1 MKAVGRAS
9 IQAHILAGTIRRS
22 TRSIPRTATTP
33 VVTSIRT
40 HIVAAAVVA
49 ANTVLMEYHPLF
61 WGVLWAWAVMA
72 FPLVPALQGRSC
84 ISMMPLTT
92 ITPKWA
98 KVPKVQV
105 VHLVL
110 PPLLSSIYPL
120 TTLFLTIPY
129 PLLPLSHTRWATDIS
144 APSWNW
150 TRSQW
155 RPTVLMSI
163 TSTVQTASIWTTKT
177 HSTCWTRC

>member
-1 MKAVGRAS
+1 MKAVERAS
-9 IQAHILAGTIRRS
+9 IQAHTLAETIRKS
-22 TRSIPRTATTP
+22 TRSICPIATIS
-33 VVTSIRT
+33 VATSILT
-40 HIVAAAVVA
+40 YIVAVAVVVI
-49 ANTVLMEYHPLF
+49 NTVLMEYPLLF
-61 WGVLWAWAVMA
+61 WGVLLAWAVMA
-72 FPLVPALQGRSC
+72 FPLVRALQGRGS
-84 ISMMPLTT
+84 ISMMHLTT

-110 PPLLSSIYPL
+110 PLLSSIYPL

-150 TRSQW
+150 TRNQW